1 MMEASDKEVAMLE
14 KRRIRSQM
22 YFGVAMMLV
31 IVVVLS
37 ISSFHGSLKFR
48 KLIKSARGR
57 AYEMPLVA
65 ELAVKISQLRA
76 TIGDIAGAAPCDVY
90 QSETNNLP
98 IDELPDGSLTSIRHD
113 LLSVRNAFENY
124 RYQLENADTD
134 NPLGNNEQE
143 LEFVEHFHEAITKI
157 EAVAEGSE
165 RNWIWNGPRSLD
177 ELKNNVDELQIQTSQ
192 LPKFL
197 NQRLDDFAKSA
208 RTEYHVWMTLSA
220 IFT

>member
-1 MMEASDKEVAMLE
+1 MLE

-90 QSETNNLP
+90 QSATNNLP

-134 NPLGNNEQE
+134 NPLGNNEQC
-143 LEFVEHFHEAITKI
+143 IT
-157 EAVAEGSE
+157 
-165 RNWIWNGPRSLD
+165 
-177 ELKNNVDELQIQTSQ
+177 
-192 LPKFL
+192 
-197 NQRLDDFAKSA
+197 
-208 RTEYHVWMTLSA
+208 TLVPNT
-220 IFT
+220 IGVF